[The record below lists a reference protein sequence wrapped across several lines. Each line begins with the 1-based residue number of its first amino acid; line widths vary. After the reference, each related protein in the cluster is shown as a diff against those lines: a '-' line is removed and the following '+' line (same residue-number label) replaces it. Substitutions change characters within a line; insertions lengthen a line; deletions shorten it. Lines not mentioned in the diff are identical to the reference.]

1 MKPCALVPIYDHG
14 ATLARVLD
22 GLASSGLPVLLVDD
36 GSGAET
42 VRAIEQAKAR
52 HPQVTSIRH
61 ARNLGRGAAL
71 RTGYRAAA
79 ERGFTHALQ
88 LDADAQH
95 DPADAP
101 RFLEA
106 AAADPEALVCG
117 RPIFDESVVRARLF
131 GRQLSRVW
139 VWIETASFAIA
150 DPLCGYRCM
159 PLRAT
164 LDVLE
169 TESCGDHMEF
179 DSEIAVRLV
188 WRGVPVVNVPTHVR
202 YYADGISHFDMWRDN
217 VRISKMH
224 ARLFALSLAQRLRF
238 AGGRRAGAAS

>member
-1 MKPCALVPIYDHG
+1 MKPCVLIPVYDHG
-14 ATLARVLD
+14 STLERVVE
-22 GLASSGLPVLLVDD
+22 GLVGFDLPILLVDD
-36 GSGAET
+36 GSGEAT
-42 VRAIEQAKAR
+42 ARAVERAAAT
-52 HPQVTSIRH
+52 HPQVQRLRH

-71 RTGYRAAA
+71 RTGYHAAA

-106 AAADPEALVCG
+106 AATDPEALVCG
-117 RPIFDESVVRARLF
+117 RPIFDESVVRARLW
-131 GRQLSRVW
+131 GRQLSRAW

-164 LDVLE
+164 LEVLAR
-169 TESCGDHMEF
+169 ESCGDHMEF

-188 WRGVPVVNVPTHVR
+188 WRGVPVVNVPTRVR
-202 YYADGISHFDMWRDN
+202 YYSDGISHFDMLRDN
-217 VRISKMH
+217 ARISKMH
-224 ARLFALSLAQRLRF
+224 ARLFALSLAQRLGF
-238 AGGRRAGAAS
+238 PAGRSRALS

>member
-1 MKPCALVPIYDHG
+1 VRPCALIPVYDHG
-14 ATLARVLD
+14 STLARVVD
-22 GLASSGLPVLLVDD
+22 GLSGQGIPIFLVDD
-36 GSGAET
+36 GSGEATARE
-42 VRAIEQAKAR
+42 IERVATA
-52 HPQVTSIRH
+52 HPQVRRLRH
-61 ARNLGRGAAL
+61 PRNQGRGAAL

-79 ERGFTHALQ
+79 EHGFTHALQ

-106 AAADPEALVCG
+106 AAAAPEALVCG
-117 RPIFDESVVRARLF
+117 RPVFDESAWRARLW
-131 GRQLSRVW
+131 GRQISRMW

-164 LDVLE
+164 LGVLE
-169 TESCGDHMEF
+169 RESCGDHMEF

-188 WRGVPVVNVPTHVR
+188 WRGVPVVNVPTRVR
-202 YYADGISHFDMWRDN
+202 YYADGISHFDMLRDN
-217 VRISKMH
+217 ARISKMH
-224 ARLFALSLAQRLRF
+224 ARLFALSLAQRLGLSTRR
-238 AGGRRAGAAS
+238 GGALS

>member
-1 MKPCALVPIYDHG
+1 MKPCVLVPIYDHG
-14 ATLARVLD
+14 STLARVLD
-22 GLASSGLPVLLVDD
+22 GLAGFDLPILLVDD
-36 GSGAET
+36 GSGEET
-42 VRAIEQAKAR
+42 ARAIERAQAR
-52 HPQVTSIRH
+52 HPQVKSLRH

-79 ERGFTHALQ
+79 EQGFTHALQ

-106 AAADPEALVCG
+106 AARDPEALVCG
-117 RPIFDESVVRARLF
+117 RPVFDESVVRARLW

-164 LDVLE
+164 LEVLE
-169 TESCGDHMEF
+169 SESCGDHMEF

-188 WRGVPVVNVPTHVR
+188 WKGVKVVNVPTRVR
-202 YYADGISHFDMWRDN
+202 YYADGISHFDMLRDN
-217 VRISKMH
+217 ARISRMH
-224 ARLFALSLAQRLRF
+224 ARLFAVSLAQRLGF
-238 AGGRRAGAAS
+238 AGRRHGALS